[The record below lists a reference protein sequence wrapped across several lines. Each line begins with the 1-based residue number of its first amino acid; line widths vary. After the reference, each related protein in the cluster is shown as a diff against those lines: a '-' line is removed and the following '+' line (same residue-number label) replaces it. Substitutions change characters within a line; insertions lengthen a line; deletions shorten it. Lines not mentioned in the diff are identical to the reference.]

1 MIAIW
6 AVATIG
12 LVRAAWAFVP
22 PAKVC
27 PDFICFWSAAELMSQ
42 GQSPY
47 NAEAETQVQRVHGW
61 DKATDGIGIYE
72 FLPYFYPPW
81 FGMLFLPLLP
91 LGYQAA
97 KLVWLVLNIELL
109 FGAGLLLRKNVARLS
124 GSIPIIVACAFALS
138 VYSLLMGQTPPL
150 IFFLIALTWRLL
162 DKEYDWC
169 AGSVLAWLTIKPQI
183 TAILL
188 LALFLWALRRRR
200 WGVVL
205 GFGTTLGVLALVS
218 SVIVPSWALQML
230 RATSLTPLP
239 TDYFPW
245 YGTTWLLVLR
255 SLGLH
260 SWPLWG
266 LYLAAA
272 LPFLAVVVTK
282 ALDRQGSL
290 EDLLSLALLAVFFI
304 APYGQPYDFTVLLIP
319 FLVLLGGR
327 LSEKA
332 SAGLLM
338 AILILPYLHISYANR
353 IVLWWLP
360 AKPAHQVT
368 LFWIPL
374 LLTSV
379 WAASVYRSRSSRAPL
394 PQASAP

>member
-1 MIAIW
+1 
-6 AVATIG
+6 
-12 LVRAAWAFVP
+12 
-22 PAKVC
+22 
-27 PDFICFWSAAELMSQ
+27 
-42 GQSPY
+42 
-47 NAEAETQVQRVHGW
+47 
-61 DKATDGIGIYE
+61 
-72 FLPYFYPPW
+72 
-81 FGMLFLPLLP
+81 
-91 LGYQAA
+91 
-97 KLVWLVLNIELL
+97 
-109 FGAGLLLRKNVARLS
+109 LLLRKNVARLS